1 MKAGETVGL
10 FSKNKTSTTA
20 LVQTARHTDKTF
32 SLSGSYPLSY
42 VDGRLYDAL
51 RANVPVIDAAIMKTM
66 RLVGGFEVK
75 CSDSS
80 ARLKL
85 DNFMK
90 NVKVGLSSKGINAFI
105 DSYLES
111 LLTYGNAAG
120 EILTTKGTGDI
131 IGLSNADVTLLSVKE
146 GKNPVDRQFWVNGE
160 HGPQKVKRPQ
170 LILFSALNPPASSP
184 YGVSVLRGLPAI
196 SGILLRI
203 YECIEQNFD
212 RVGNVRYAVTY
223 KPSGETDKAYAK
235 ERAKQIASEWSK
247 GMADLKDGHI
257 RDFVAVGDVDIKVIG
272 ADNQIIDT
280 QVPVRQLLEQ
290 IIAKLSIP
298 PFMLG
303 ISWSTSE
310 RMSQQQ
316 ADILTSELEY
326 YRRILTPV
334 IEQIALA
341 YLVSIGKPCKVSVDW
356 QVINMQDEVDS
367 ANARLNNAKAQQIEA
382 ELKGGKRND

>member
-1 MKAGETVGL
+1 MGL
-10 FSKNKTSTTA
+10 FTKDKSSGTA
-20 LVQTARHTDKTF
+20 LVQTPRTSGSPF
-32 SLSGSYPLSY
+32 SLAGNYPLSY
-42 VDGRLYDAL
+42 IDGRLYDAL
-51 RANVPVIDAAIMKTM
+51 RANVPIIDAAIMKTI

-75 CSDSS
+75 CSDKTSQ
-80 ARLKL
+80 KL
-85 DNFMK
+85 LDDFLK
-90 NVKVGLSSKGINAFI
+90 NVKVGLSGKGINSFI
-105 DSYLES
+105 DAYLDS

-120 EILTTKGTGDI
+120 EILTSKISGDV
-131 IGLSNADVTLLSVKE
+131 IGLTNADVTLLSIKE
-146 GKNPVDRQFWVNGE
+146 GSSPVDRQFFVAGE
-160 HGPQKVKRPQ
+160 QGAVKIQKPH

-184 YGVSVLRGLPAI
+184 YGVSVLKGLPAI

-223 KPSGETDKAYAK
+223 KPSGESDRAYAK
-235 ERAKQIASEWSK
+235 QRAQQIADEWSK
-247 GMADLKDGHI
+247 GMTAVKDGQV

-280 QVPVRQLLEQ
+280 EIPVKQLLEQ
-290 IIAKLSIP
+290 IVAKLSIP

-303 ISWSTSE
+303 LSWSTSE

-334 IEQIALA
+334 IEQISKT
-341 YLVSIGKPCKVSVDW
+341 YLSSIGRPCGIKVNW
-356 QVINMQDEVDS
+356 QIINMQDEVDS
-367 ANARLNNAKAQQIEA
+367 ANARLANAKAAQIEA
-382 ELKGGKRND
+382 ELNKGGKMDD